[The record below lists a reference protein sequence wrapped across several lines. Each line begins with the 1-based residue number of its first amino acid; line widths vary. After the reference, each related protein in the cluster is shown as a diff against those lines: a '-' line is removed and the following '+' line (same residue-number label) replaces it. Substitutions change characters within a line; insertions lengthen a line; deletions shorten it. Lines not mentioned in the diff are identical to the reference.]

1 MSIPIAESIP
11 RTRAPRLLAVAIA
24 VLALVA
30 AACGS
35 SGSTKSHAKA
45 DSAVGFPATV
55 KAANGDVTLNKQPT
69 RIVSLSATGTEML
82 YAIGA
87 GKQVV
92 AVDDTSNYPSGVPV
106 TKLSAQ
112 NPNVEAIAAYQPD
125 LVVAAEDN
133 GGLFD
138 NLKRLSIPALLA
150 PAARTFDDSYAQI
163 RQLGRGT
170 GHESGAANVE
180 KTMRDKISG
189 LVAEVPK
196 RTQPVTYYHELDN
209 TLYTVTSDT
218 FIGEVYKLAGLHNVA
233 DATQDKAGGY
243 PQLSAEFVLQAK
255 PDSIFLADTKCC
267 GQTPAT
273 VAARPGWGDLPAVKE
288 GHVIPLDDDVASRW
302 GPRVP
307 DFLKVI
313 VDATKKMV
321 GG

>member
-1 MSIPIAESIP
+1 VPIHK
-11 RTRAPRLLAVAIA
+11 RRVPRLLVAALA
-24 VLALVA
+24 VLALTA

-35 SGSTKSHAKA
+35 SDGDKKTSASGSSTA
-45 DSAVGFPATV
+45 GFPTTV
-55 KAANGDVTLNKQPT
+55 KAANGDVAIAKRPVK
-69 RIVSLSATGTEML
+69 IVSLSATGTEML

-92 AVDDTSNYPSGVPV
+92 AVDDTSNYPPGVPT
-106 TKLSAQ
+106 TKLSSL

-138 NLKRLSIPALLA
+138 NLKRLSIPVLLA
-150 PAARTFDDSYAQI
+150 PAAKTLDDSYAQI
-163 RQLGRGT
+163 QQLGQAT
-170 GHESGAANVE
+170 GHQPGAADTV
-180 KTMRDKISG
+180 KKMRDEISG
-189 LVAEVPK
+189 LVAQVPK
-196 RTQPVTYYHELDN
+196 RTKPVTYYHELDN

-218 FIGEVYKLAGLHNVA
+218 FVGEMYKLAGLSNVA
-233 DATQDKAGGY
+233 DATKDKAGGY

-255 PDSIFLADTKCC
+255 PDFIFLADTKCC
-267 GQTPAT
+267 AQTPAT
-273 VAARPGWGDLPAVKE
+273 VAARPGWGDLPAVKD

-313 VDATKKMV
+313 VDATKKT
-321 GG
+321 GGGSG